1 MILVLTGPVHGGKT
15 TFLERSLARWAAC
28 GIAPVGFLSVAV
40 TGASGTMGYDLLE
53 LKTGCR
59 QPYLRRE
66 GEPDAERIGPFFFVP
81 ETLELA
87 RSIIREAD
95 PRELLVV
102 DEVGPL
108 ELLGGG
114 LWPVLTEALSRPGL
128 RCLLVARKEILEDI
142 VAAIAPGVPL
152 VFDVRDP
159 DVRKLVDGSLLGTGK
174 VDDGQS

>member
-15 TFLERSLARWAAC
+15 TFLEGSFARWASR
-28 GIAPVGFLSVAV
+28 GITVGGFLSVAV
-40 TGASGTMGYDLLE
+40 TGTGGATGYDLLE
-53 LKTGCR
+53 LGTGR
-59 QPYLRRE
+59 RHPYLRRE
-66 GEPDAERIGPFFFVP
+66 GKPGEERIGPFFFVP

-114 LWPVLTEALSRPGL
+114 LWPALREALSRPGL
-128 RCLLVARKEILEDI
+128 RCLLVVREEILEGA
-142 VAAIAPGVPL
+142 VAAISPGVPL
-152 VFDVRDP
+152 VIDIRNP
-159 DVRKLVDGSLLGTGK
+159 DVRKLVDGSILGTVK
-174 VDDGQS
+174 ADDGQN

>member
-15 TFLERSLARWAAC
+15 TFLERSLAGWAAR
-28 GIAPVGFLSVAV
+28 GLAPGGFLSVAE
-40 TGASGTMGYDLLE
+40 TGAGGATGYDLLE
-53 LKTGCR
+53 LKTGR
-59 QPYLRRE
+59 RHPYLRRE
-66 GEPDAERIGPFFFVP
+66 GEPDAERTGPFFFVP
-81 ETLELA
+81 STLERA

-95 PRELLVV
+95 PRELLIV

-114 LWPVLTEALSRPGL
+114 LWAVLREALSRPGI
-128 RCLLVARKEILEDI
+128 RCLVVAREEILEDV
-142 VAAIAPGVPL
+142 VAALGPSGPL

-159 DVRKLVDGSLLGTGK
+159 NVQKLVDGSLLGTVK

>member
-15 TFLERSLARWAAC
+15 TFLERSLARWASL
-28 GIAPVGFLSVAV
+28 GLAPGGFLSVAV
-40 TGASGTMGYDLLE
+40 TGASGATGYDLLE
-53 LKTGCR
+53 LRTGCR
-59 QPYLRRE
+59 HLYLRRE
-66 GEPDAERIGPFFFVP
+66 GKPGAERIGPFFFVP

-114 LWPVLTEALSRPGL
+114 LWPVLREALSRRGL
-128 RCLLVARKEILEDI
+128 RSLLVVREDILEDV
-142 VAAIAPGVPL
+142 VAATAPGVPFI
-152 VFDVRDP
+152 FDVRDP
-159 DVRKLVDGSLLGTGK
+159 NVQQLLDGSLLGTVK
-174 VDDGQS
+174 CNDGQS

>member
-1 MILVLTGPVHGGKT
+1 MIFVLSGPVHGGKT

-28 GIAPVGFLSVAV
+28 GLPFGGYLSVAV
-40 TGASGTMGYDLLE
+40 TGASGATGYDLLE
-53 LKTGCR
+53 LKTGR
-59 QPYLRRE
+59 RHPYLRRE
-66 GEPDAERIGPFFFVP
+66 GKPDAERIGPFFFVP

-114 LWPVLTEALSRPGL
+114 LWPALREALSRPGM
-128 RCLLVARKEILEDI
+128 RCLLVARKEILEDF
-142 VAAIAPGVPL
+142 VVAIAPVVPL
-152 VFDVRDP
+152 IFDVRDP
-159 DVRKLVDGSLLGTGK
+159 NVQKLLDGNLLGKGK

>member
-1 MILVLTGPVHGGKT
+1 MIILLSGPVHGGKT
-15 TFLERSLARWAAC
+15 TFLERSLARWAAR
-28 GIAPVGFLSVAV
+28 GLAPGGFLSVAV
-40 TGASGTMGYDLLE
+40 TEACGATGYDLLE
-53 LKTGCR
+53 LKTGR
-59 QPYLRRE
+59 RHPYLRRE
-66 GEPDAERIGPFFFVP
+66 GKPDAERIGPFFFVL

-114 LWPVLTEALSRPGL
+114 LWPALREALSRPGR
-128 RCLLVARKEILEDI
+128 RCLLVARKEILEDF
-142 VAAIAPGVPL
+142 VVAIAPVVPL
-152 VFDVRDP
+152 IFDVRDP
-159 DVRKLVDGSLLGTGK
+159 NVHKLLDGSLLGTGK

>member
-15 TFLERSLARWAAC
+15 TFLERSLARWASC

-40 TGASGTMGYDLLE
+40 TGASGATGYDLLE
-53 LKTGCR
+53 LKSGR
-59 QPYLRRE
+59 RHPYLRRE
-66 GEPDAERIGPFFFVP
+66 GKPDAERIGPFFFVP
-81 ETLELA
+81 STLELA
-87 RSIIREAD
+87 RTIIREAD

-114 LWPVLTEALSRPGL
+114 LWPALREALSRPGM
-128 RCLLVARKEILEDI
+128 RCLLVARKEILEDF
-142 VAAIAPGVPL
+142 VVAIAPVVPL
-152 VFDVRDP
+152 IFDVRDP
-159 DVRKLVDGSLLGTGK
+159 NVQKLLDGNLLGKGK

>member
-1 MILVLTGPVHGGKT
+1 MIFVLTGPVHGGKT
-15 TFLERSLARWAAC
+15 TFLESSLARWASR
-28 GIAPVGFLSVAV
+28 GLAPGGFLSIAV
-40 TGASGTMGYDLLE
+40 TGASGTTGYDLLE
-53 LKTGCR
+53 LKTGR
-59 QPYLRRE
+59 RHPYLRRG

-81 ETLELA
+81 STLERA

-95 PRELLVV
+95 PRELLIV

-114 LWPVLTEALSRPGL
+114 LWPALREALSRPGM
-128 RCLLVARKEILEDI
+128 RCLLVAREEILEDL
-142 VAAIAPGVPL
+142 ATALAPVVPL

-159 DVRKLVDGSLLGTGK
+159 NVQKLMDGSLFGTVK